1 MKCKKIA
8 NDIDKLRNIDM
19 INNLVREDVNYCHY
33 GSGTRPVAKESLDYA
48 FKIAKALGLKKVE
61 EIENFDNIDVF
72 VYSSED
78 SVKNSNVISY
88 NSGNYMLIVPTSS
101 SKASWHCKA
110 GYGLDGYR
118 NYQN

>member
-1 MKCKKIA
+1 MSLWQW
-8 NDIDKLRNIDM
+8 DT
-19 INNLVREDVNYCHY
+19 
-33 GSGTRPVAKESLDYA
+33 SWAKESLDYA